1 MNKDTFNLI
10 KMFPLQANI
19 EDIEWLC
26 DEVERLREG
35 CDIFVIGQYKIQHY
49 PGDNYWIKN
58 AAEEGME
65 VSKETLENLIDLFFS
80 ENF

>member
-35 CDIFVIGQYKIQHY
+35 RDTFVIGQYKIQQFHE
-49 PGDNYWIKN
+49 GNYWIKN

-65 VSKETLENLIDLFFS
+65 VSKETLENLIDRFFS